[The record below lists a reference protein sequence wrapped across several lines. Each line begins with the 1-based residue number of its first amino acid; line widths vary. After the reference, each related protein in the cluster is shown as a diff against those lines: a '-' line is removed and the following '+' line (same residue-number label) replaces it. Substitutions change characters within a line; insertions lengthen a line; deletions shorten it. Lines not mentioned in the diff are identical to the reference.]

1 MKPAVTGASH
11 RTKSY
16 ELRVTSYEK
25 GETEQRAKVDVGQ
38 RGTKRQAPPGRGLSG
53 GSDDGDG
60 KDQFGDWRRNIV
72 KRTAMFADRIVKL
85 SFALPNNAAGWEIGR
100 QLVRAGMSVGAN
112 VEEAQGGESKADF
125 LHKMRIARK
134 ECRETRYFLKRV
146 ANGNLIATSRLDRIT
161 DEADQLVRI
170 LTAIIVSSE
179 K

>member
-1 MKPAVTGASH
+1 MRHGAEVNGRQRRTGQQAIP
-11 RTKSY
+11 
-16 ELRVTSYEK
+16 V
-25 GETEQRAKVDVGQ
+25 
-38 RGTKRQAPPGRGLSG
+38 RGATRGPDG
-53 GSDDGDG
+53 GDG
-60 KDQFGDWRRNIV
+60 KDQFGNWRRNIV

-146 ANGNLIATSRLDRIT
+146 ANGNLIATSRLERIT